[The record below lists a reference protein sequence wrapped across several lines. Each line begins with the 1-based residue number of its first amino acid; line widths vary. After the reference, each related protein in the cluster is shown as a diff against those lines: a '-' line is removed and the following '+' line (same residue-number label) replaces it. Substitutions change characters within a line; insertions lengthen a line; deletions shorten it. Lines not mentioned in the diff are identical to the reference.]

1 MLMFTKI
8 VSQLSLS
15 PSAAQMLTFYARR
28 LAAEKVT
35 RTFSAIAAVL
45 VVMLQFATI
54 AAPPAPVNAASPND
68 IIYAGFV
75 SKDDLLNS
83 YDGSAELQKLYGYFG
98 ISRQDIVNTKKIQI
112 NSKDHSLQSIGRD
125 QHASSDK
132 QITVG
137 SHTYWSRYLYT
148 WDTGANVKN
157 GSTYDVLQGYSS
169 KYNSYFAIMFHC
181 GNVVFKTLPPKPTP
195 PPPPKPTPKPT
206 PTPTPTPKAATLAC
220 LKLDAD
226 SYSGTAPLTVRFT
239 GLGAAT
245 GDSIDDY
252 IFDLGDSSLVHK
264 TTGSVV
270 HTYQNPGKFIAHLQI
285 HGKSGKT
292 TAVSASCSFT
302 VDVLPVPAAFT
313 KHKTAVNLTQ
323 NIDATTK
330 PAQPGDQIRY
340 TLTTKN
346 IGGAAS
352 NYVVTEHLDD
362 VLEYASVSDP
372 AGGRLQDG
380 VMSWP
385 ATIIKPGET
394 LTKTFTVTIKNPIP
408 ATPVGVSD
416 KFSYDLHLDNVYGDA
431 IRISLQPPL
440 AKQVE
445 AASTS
450 LPDTGSGTATI
461 IVLIVSA
468 LTLFFYFRN
477 RQLIAEVKLLRGEF
491 QGGSM

>member
-1 MLMFTKI
+1 MFARI

-15 PSAAQMLTFYARR
+15 PSAAQQLTFYARR
-28 LAAEKVT
+28 LAAERVT

-54 AAPPAPVNAASPND
+54 AAPPTPVNAASPND
-68 IIYAGFV
+68 IIYGGFV
-75 SKDDLLNS
+75 SKDDLLNR
-83 YDGSAELQKLYGYFG
+83 YDGSAELQKLYDYFG
-98 ISRQDIVNTKKIQI
+98 ITRQDIADSKKIQI
-112 NSKDHSLQSIGRD
+112 NSKDHSLQSIGRV
-125 QHASSDK
+125 QHASADR
-132 QITVG
+132 QINIG
-137 SHTYWSRYLYT
+137 SHTYWARGLYT
-148 WDTGANVKN
+148 WDTGANVN
-157 GSTYDVLQGYSS
+157 TGSTYDVLQGYSS

-181 GNVVFKTLPPKPTP
+181 GNIVFKTLPPKPTP

-206 PTPTPTPKAATLAC
+206 PSPTPTPKTASLAC

-226 SYSGTAPLTVRFT
+226 SYSGTAPLTIRFT
-239 GLGAAT
+239 GLGAAS

-252 IFDLGDSSLVHK
+252 IFDFGDQNLVHK

-270 HTYQNPGKFIAHLQI
+270 HVYQNPGKFIAHLQV
-285 HGKSGKT
+285 HGHSGKT
-292 TAVSASCSFT
+292 TAISDACSFT
-302 VDVLPVPAAFT
+302 VNVLPVPAAFT

-330 PAQPGDQIRY
+330 PALPGDQIRY

-346 IGGAAS
+346 IGGAAA

-362 VLEYASVSDP
+362 VLEYSNVSDP
-372 AGGRLQDG
+372 GGGHLTDG

-385 ATIIKPGET
+385 ATVIKPGAV
-394 LTKTFTVTIKNPIP
+394 LTNTFTVTVKNPIP

-416 KFSYDLHLDNVYGDA
+416 KYSYDLHLDNVYGDA

-445 AASTS
+445 AASTN
-450 LPDTGSGTATI
+450 LPDTGAGTATL
-461 IVLIVSA
+461 IVLVVSA

-477 RQLIAEVKLLRGEF
+477 RQLIAEIKLLRGEF